1 MQRDIEALAE
11 EAGEIALG
19 HFKELSAVA
28 VEAKGHLDLVTA
40 ADREVEHFLT
50 ERLHA
55 LYPDDGIFG
64 EEGAAIAGRSGRLWV
79 IDPIDGT
86 FNFVRGGDQWAIS
99 IGLFENRQP
108 RFGVVHAPVR
118 RQMLIGGGGVAPT
131 MNGTPLAQGPAF
143 DPARG
148 CIGVGLHPAVSPTDQ
163 RAVLDF
169 IMAQRMVFRC
179 YGSSTISLIELALG
193 HIDGYVGLGEASW
206 DVMACLP
213 ILSAL
218 GIDNTIDW
226 RNANLD
232 EKVRYAAG
240 SPAFLALLDP
250 GLLAAQA

>member
-1 MQRDIEALAE
+1 MQRDIKALAE
-11 EAGEIALG
+11 EAGEIALR
-19 HFKELSAVA
+19 HFKELSPNA
-28 VEAKGHLDLVTA
+28 VETKGHLDLVTA

-64 EEGAAIAGRSGRLWV
+64 EEGAAIEGRSGRLWV

-108 RFGVVHAPVR
+108 RFGVVNAPVR
-118 RQMLIGGGGVAPT
+118 RQMLVGGDGVAPT
-131 MNGTPLAQGPAF
+131 MNEALLERGPRF
-143 DPARG
+143 DLKRG
-148 CIGVGLHPAVSPTDQ
+148 CIGVGLHPAVSPGDQ
-163 RAVLDF
+163 HAVLDF

-179 YGSSTISLIELALG
+179 CGSSTISLIELALG
-193 HIDGYVGLGEASW
+193 HVDGYIGLGEASW

-218 GIDNTIDW
+218 GIENTVDW
-226 RNANLD
+226 RSAKLD
-232 EKVRYAAG
+232 EKLRYAAG
-240 SPAFLALLDP
+240 SPAFLALLEPD
-250 GLLAAQA
+250 LLMADA

>member
-11 EAGEIALG
+11 EAGEIALR
-19 HFKELSAVA
+19 HFRALSADA

-64 EEGAAIAGRSGRLWV
+64 EEGAAIEGRSGRLWV

-86 FNFVRGGDQWAIS
+86 FNFVRGSDQWAIS
-99 IGLFENRQP
+99 IGLFEDRRP
-108 RFGVVHAPVR
+108 RFGVVHAPAR
-118 RQMLIGGGGVAPT
+118 RQMLVGGGEVAPT
-131 MNGTPLAQGPAF
+131 MNGKRLEPGPSF
-143 DPARG
+143 EPQRG
-148 CIGVGLHPAVSPTDQ
+148 CVGVGLHPAVSPSHQ

-169 IMAQRMVFRC
+169 IMARRMVFRC
-179 YGSSTISLIELALG
+179 CGSSTISLIELALG
-193 HIDGYVGLGEASW
+193 HVDGYIGLGEASW

-226 RNANLD
+226 RTVNLD

-240 SPAFLALLDP
+240 SPAFLALLEP
-250 GLLAAQA
+250 GLLAADS

>member
-11 EAGEIALG
+11 EAGEIALR
-19 HFKELSAVA
+19 HFSALSSVA

-40 ADREVEHFLT
+40 ADREVEQFLT
-50 ERLHA
+50 KRLHA

-64 EEGAAIAGRSGRLWV
+64 EEGAAIEGRSGRLWV

-86 FNFVRGGDQWAIS
+86 FNFVRGSDQWAIS
-99 IGLFENRQP
+99 IGLFEDRQP
-108 RFGVVHAPVR
+108 SFGVVHAPVR
-118 RQMLIGGGGVAPT
+118 RQMLVGGGKVAPT
-131 MNGTPLAQGPAF
+131 MNGKRLERGPSF
-143 DPARG
+143 DPDRG
-148 CIGVGLHPAVSPTDQ
+148 CIGVGLHPAVSPAHQ

-179 YGSSTISLIELALG
+179 SGSSTISLIELALG
-193 HIDGYVGLGEASW
+193 HVDGYIGLGEASW

-218 GIDNTIDW
+218 GLDNTIDW
-226 RNANLD
+226 RMVNLN

-240 SPAFLALLDP
+240 SPAFLALLEP
-250 GLLAAQA
+250 ELLAAGT